1 MTNMT
6 NTGPLNYHN
15 MKRFGE
21 LTTTG
26 KLTPMHQVELPNISG
41 DHIYKI
47 PYQNHLTYLCQKHDE
62 NILSF
67 CSTLMNQIN
76 QENVSRLEQSP
87 IFREK
92 ITGVIQDNNFENE
105 VQCSDI
111 FPIHAETFDYDTYLK
126 EKSDYQSLL
135 GDIESLNEMSDEE
148 DLYDNLTSLIETCDG
163 CKSRVNDNI
172 TQLKKITHLY
182 QPKYGSIL
190 LDLGTRHKPF
200 YMEGFMKDPTDTR
213 VIRRVNKEVSQRIPD
228 NIETIMMNVGLWL
241 PQCISRESRRV
252 QLDYRTMLESLAEKK
267 SQLSNMK
274 QRLPDPHV
282 QSFPQTNFL
291 QNLVQSLMS
300 GDSSDEDGEEGLPES
315 DDHHPVKNLKM
326 MEVEDQL
333 KKAIASDNS
342 DDKLY
347 ELSLKADKKPQ
358 FYSSGEEDDDEDD
371 DEDEDEDEDEDHDL
385 N

>member
-1 MTNMT
+1 MTT
-6 NTGPLNYHN
+6 TGPLNYYD
-15 MKRFGE
+15 MKRFCE
-21 LTTTG
+21 LTTNG

-47 PYQNHLTYLCQKHDE
+47 PYHNHLVYLCQKYDE
-62 NILSF
+62 NILSL
-67 CSTLMNQIN
+67 CSTLMNHIN

-92 ITGVIQDNNFENE
+92 IIGVINENNFEND

-111 FPIHAETFDYDTYLK
+111 FPIHSETFDYGTYLK
-126 EKSDYQSLL
+126 EKSDHQSLFT
-135 GDIESLNEMSDEE
+135 DIESLNEMSDDE
-148 DLYDNLTSLIETCDG
+148 DLYDNLTSLIESCDN
-163 CKSRVNDNI
+163 CSSSINTNI
-172 TQLKKITHLY
+172 DQLKKTTHLY

-200 YMEGFMKDPTDTR
+200 YMEGFMKDPKDTR
-213 VIRRVNKEVSQRIPD
+213 IIRRVNKEVSQRIPD

-252 QLDYRTMLESLAEKK
+252 QLDYRTMLDSLSEKK

-282 QSFPQTNFL
+282 KSFPQTNFL

-300 GDSSDEDGEEGLPES
+300 GDTSDEEEDYEDGGEE
-315 DDHHPVKNLKM
+315 PVHQSKNLKM
-326 MEVEDQL
+326 MEIEDQL
-333 KKAIASDNS
+333 KEAISSDKKEETS
-342 DDKLY
+342 DKLY
-347 ELSLKADKKPQ
+347 ELSLKKNNKPH
-358 FYSSGEEDDDEDD
+358 FYSSGEEDEDDDDEDD
-371 DEDEDEDEDEDHDL
+371 DDDDDEDL